1 MKAKFLA
8 ALTICLGLFFT
19 AAQVGYA
26 QDTTYTVH
34 VRRDFGYGMGSDIQG
49 TFTIRLLGDEEI
61 VDSAAFFID
70 EVVLYRTDEAPFS
83 YQFSTQEFESGMH
96 QLYAEVLLNNGN
108 TIRTNAVQYN
118 FLSQKEAGRQI
129 RDVLIWIGGAIL
141 GAVAIVALV
150 QSLLISKDGKGT
162 HQPGTPRNYGIL
174 GGTICRKC
182 GRPFPRHI
190 WGINLVVGRLDRCDN
205 CGKWVMTTRATPKAL
220 QLAEEE
226 EMQAIANEEPHVSL
240 EKNEG
245 DSLEE
250 TKYFDEV

>member
-1 MKAKFLA
+1 MKTKFPA
-8 ALTICLGLFFT
+8 ALTICLGLFFS

-49 TFTIRLLGDEEI
+49 TFTIRLLGDEEK
-61 VDSAAFFID
+61 VESAEFFID
-70 EVVLYRTDEAPFS
+70 EAVLYRTDEAPFS

-96 QLYAEVLLNNGN
+96 RLYAEVLLNNGN

-141 GAVAIVALV
+141 GAVAIVAVV

-162 HQPGTPRNYGIL
+162 HQPGTPRNYGIM

>member
-96 QLYAEVLLNNGN
+96 RLYAEVLLNNGN
-108 TIRTNAVQYN
+108 TIRTNVVQYN
-118 FLSQKEAGRQI
+118 FLNQKEAGRQI

-226 EMQAIANEEPHVSL
+226 EMQAIANEEPHGKPR
-240 EKNEG
+240 EKRGRFFRG
-245 DSLEE
+245 D
-250 TKYFDEV
+250 KIF